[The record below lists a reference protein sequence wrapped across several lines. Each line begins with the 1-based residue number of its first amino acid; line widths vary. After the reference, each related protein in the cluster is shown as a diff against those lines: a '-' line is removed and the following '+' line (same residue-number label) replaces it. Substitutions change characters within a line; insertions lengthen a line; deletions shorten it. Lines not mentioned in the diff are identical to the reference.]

1 MAIINNSIKKYTQ
14 DENKNVRIGLDYPIS
29 LAVSGSDGYFA
40 STNTT
45 IEAVKNNIK
54 SLLNTH
60 AGERLMQPTL
70 GLNLKKYL
78 FEQYTFELGDHIKN
92 EILDTFK
99 FWLPF
104 VVISRIDVNMSE
116 VRGEVGRNTMNISM
130 DFSISKDPSTLE
142 SIDITIGE

>member
-1 MAIINNSIKKYTQ
+1 MAIINNSIKKHTQ
-14 DENKNVRIGLDYPIS
+14 DENKNIRIGLEYPVS
-29 LAVSGSDGYFA
+29 LAISGSDGYFA

-70 GLNLKKYL
+70 GLNLKRYL
-78 FEQYTFELGDHIKN
+78 FEQYTSELGDHIKN

-130 DFSISKDPSTLE
+130 DFYISKDPSTLE

>member
-1 MAIINNSIKKYTQ
+1 
-14 DENKNVRIGLDYPIS
+14 
-29 LAVSGSDGYFA
+29 
-40 STNTT
+40 
-45 IEAVKNNIK
+45 
-54 SLLNTH
+54 
-60 AGERLMQPTL
+60 MQPTL
-70 GLNLKKYL
+70 GLNLKRYL
-78 FEQYTFELGDHIKN
+78 FEQYTSELGDHIKN

-130 DFSISKDPSTLE
+130 DFYISKDPSTLE